1 MQILGL
7 EQQVAKYVAIESI
20 DKLCSY
26 AIVKSKCV
34 YMHIIII
41 YVDL

>member
-7 EQQVAKYVAIESI
+7 EQQVAKYVAIESL
-20 DKLCSY
+20 LCSY

-34 YMHIIII
+34 YMYIIII